1 MATVGMERWQN
12 CIAVVTG
19 ASSGIGAVLSKQLVA
34 AGVIVVSLARRLDR
48 LEQLRQQL
56 PEVQRAQLHVRQ
68 CDVTSV
74 ESVNAAFDWI
84 EAELGG
90 ADILINNAGKLSG
103 GQLVTMR
110 LDTVQELLQTNV
122 MGVVYCTQRIFE
134 SVRQRNTPGHVVLI
148 NSIVGHYLFNPL
160 PGSVQELNMYPA
172 TKHALTA
179 MTELFRQE
187 FRDLKSHIKVTS
199 ISPGLVDTDLV
210 PQAYKRLPMLQ
221 PEDVANAIMYALA
234 TPPHVQVHEL
244 TIKPMGEP
252 F

>member
-1 MATVGMERWQN
+1 MERWQN

-19 ASSGIGAVLSKQLVA
+19 ASSGIGAVLTQQLIE
-34 AGVIVVSLARRLDR
+34 AGVTVVALARRLDR
-48 LEQLRQQL
+48 MEQLRQHL
-56 PEVQRAQLHVRQ
+56 TEPLRDQLHIRQ
-68 CDVTSV
+68 CDVTSM
-74 ESVNAAFDWI
+74 ESVSDAFDWI
-84 EAELGG
+84 EENLGG
-90 ADILINNAGKLSG
+90 TDILINSAGKLSG
-103 GQLVTMR
+103 GQLVTMA
-110 LDTVQELLQTNV
+110 LDVVQQVLQTNV
-122 MGVVYCTQRIFE
+122 MGVVYCTQRAFQ
-134 SVRQRNTPGHVVLI
+134 SMRQRDTAGHVVLI

-160 PGSVQELNMYPA
+160 PGSLQELNMYPA

-187 FRDLKSHIKVTS
+187 FRDLKTKVKITS

-221 PEDVANAIMYALA
+221 PDDVANAIIYALS